1 MRMNDSDKIWN
12 TWATPRDLYFSLIV
26 LTSIGI
32 FWRSLVLVFSTASYN
47 DEYSHILLVLPVVIA
62 LLFSE
67 RSTVFQRTEYCA
79 TAGFFLVLL
88 MLIFAWFVRHPFT
101 LSLNDTL
108 SLRMAFFTGGV
119 VLGFIF
125 CFGIAAAR
133 AAAFPLL
140 FLFLMV
146 PIPDFLLERIIWL
159 LQKCSTEVTFLMMKA
174 ARIPV
179 SKRGFVLS
187 LPEFDIEVARECSS
201 IRSSMLLLV
210 VSLVLA
216 HRFLRQGWRRLLV
229 VLLVFPIAVAK
240 NGLRIF
246 TISALGSNVDRSF
259 MTGNLHRHGGVL
271 FFLLAVAVVTLV
283 VWWLRSSEEEGL
295 NLDQDSGRPSDLP
308 SR

>member
-12 TWATPRDLYFSLIV
+12 TWATPRDLYFALIV

-47 DEYSHILLVLPVVIA
+47 DEYSHILLILPVVIA

-79 TAGFFLVLL
+79 TAGFFLLLL
-88 MLIFAWFVRHPFT
+88 MLIFVWLVRHPFT
-101 LSLNDTL
+101 LSVNDTL
-108 SLRMAFFTGGV
+108 SLRMAFFTGGL

-140 FLFLMV
+140 FLFLMI
-146 PIPDFLLERIIWL
+146 PIPDLLLERIIWL
-159 LQKCSTEVTFLMMKA
+159 LQKCSTDVTFLMMKA

-179 SKRGFVLS
+179 TKREFVLS

-246 TISALGSNVDRSF
+246 TISALGVYVDRSF

-271 FFLLAVAVVTLV
+271 FFLLAVAAVTLV
-283 VWWLRSSEEEGL
+283 VWWLRSSEEESL
-295 NLDQDSGRPSDLP
+295 NLNQDFRRPSDLP